1 MASHWLF
8 SDSVNEV
15 VPFNAKFNFPSQATR
30 TLKSTVK
37 LPPKAGKSV
46 YGPGDTIRWEFP
58 ANGYLNP
65 LATLLSLKC
74 FLNFQ
79 WTHATMVSSTS
90 SVNCN
95 SSGFGRI
102 QQNIN
107 SIFSRIRVMYGSLVL
122 EDISGYGLL
131 NRILTDAGVGR
142 DFQSSLGLMA
152 NIGSWYDR
160 ACNMKFAGGMLTA
173 TSATISTSIFQQV
186 STLQPGYY
194 NGGAPNLLTAYA
206 IAAAPQT
213 SFNPTNNSKRF
224 VTPFLSGLLQQRKL
238 IPLKWM
244 SSQFAIE
251 LTIDPNPANY
261 IIFDSPT
268 QSGTSASASSSTP
281 GLAVSGQPNFG
292 VVDANILA
300 DIYEFDVSY
309 DEAFFEGMKQA
320 GIPIQFSSWHYSTY
334 SMSGSQ
340 TNAQIQ
346 ERSRSVKLALACVTS
361 TVVNYTSDS
370 HCTFSCVNPLV
381 QSAAY
386 AANGGSDNVAVAY
399 VPFSTTCGAQN
410 SGTNESGTAY
420 QFGSNITSFQWR
432 VGGRYFPA
440 QPVEVHTSLQYNDG
454 PEGVEALFELQK
466 ALDIVGAYQ
475 TGTLFNAQNWCNSF
489 QQHFG
494 RNALL
499 NASLRNYSAMNRDT
513 IGPYKIGTQSEG
525 ATTANGL
532 ASGCL
537 LDLADHLDCAQAGG
551 PFFIMAADF
560 ETSNGLEI
568 SGINAEEQSDIL
580 LQIKNDAPSQVS
592 NYNVQLNVFV
602 CYDALMI
609 IKPNNVVDLIS

>member
-74 FLNFQ
+74 FLNFLF
-79 WTHATMVSSTS
+79 TSGRAATDLLKL
-90 SVNCN
+90 
-95 SSGFGRI
+95 SSGNGRI

-107 SIFSRIRVMYGSLVL
+107 SVFSRIRVMYGSLVL

-142 DFQSSLGLMA
+142 DFQSSLGLMS

-160 ACNMKFAGGMLTA
+160 ACNMKLAGGFLKGTS
-173 TSATISTSIFQQV
+173 TTVSQSYFSQIDSLLPGDSSATALNLTPTYAGV
-186 STLQPGYY
+186 PV
-194 NGGAPNLLTAYA
+194 APSA
-206 IAAAPQT
+206 
-213 SFNPTNNSKRF
+213 FNPSLHSKRF

-251 LTIDPNPANY
+251 LTIDSNPANY
-261 IIFDSPT
+261 IIFDT
-268 QSGTSASASSSTP
+268 FTTNATAASASSSASP
-281 GLAVSGQPNFG
+281 ANSNYPLFG
-292 VVDANILA
+292 VVDPNILA

-334 SMSGSQ
+334 SMSGTQ

-346 ERSRSVKLALACVTS
+346 ERSRSVKLALATVTS
-361 TVVNYTSDS
+361 TISNYTGDT
-370 HCTFSCVNPLV
+370 HCTFSCVNPAV
-381 QSAAY
+381 HSAAY
-386 AANGGSDNVAVAY
+386 EVTDNDVIKFDRAN
-399 VPFSTTCGAQN
+399 TTCGVGTSN
-410 SGTNESGTAY
+410 SASNS
-420 QFGSNITSFQWR
+420 SNITSFQWR

-440 QPVEVHTSLQYNDG
+440 QPVEVHTPGIINDG
-454 PEGVEALFELQK
+454 PEGAEALFELQK
-466 ALDIVGAYQ
+466 ALDVVGAYQ
-475 TGTLFNAQNWCNSF
+475 TGTLFNAQNWCNSW
-489 QQHFG
+489 QQHGAFG
-494 RNALL
+494 AAGIINY
-499 NASLRNYSAMNRDT
+499 ASMNRDIT
-513 IGPYKIGTQSEG
+513 GPYKAGFNVASQALRSTAPSGFVDG
-525 ATTANGL
+525 ADR
-532 ASGCL
+532 
-537 LDLADHLDCAQAGG
+537 LDSLQAGG
-551 PFFIMAADF
+551 PFFVMAADF

-580 LQIKNDAPSQVS
+580 LQIKNDFPAINNVVL
-592 NYNVQLNVFV
+592 NVQLNVFV